1 MKFLF
6 LVLPSAGRSTGEE
19 GGAEEG
25 RGEKEKTFGFD
36 EERQE
41 EQDGQERGLENF
53 GQGEAEA
60 RSRSRPGPGPGK
72 ISDRTRSRPNPEQEP
87 LAGQRNK

>member
-1 MKFLF
+1 MSKYSLKCLF
-6 LVLPSAGRSTGEE
+6 LVLPSAGRSAGEE
-19 GGAEEG
+19 RGAEEG
-25 RGEKEKTFGFD
+25 RREKEKTFGFD

-60 RSRSRPGPGPGK
+60 RPGSGSGSGK
-72 ISDRTRSRPNPEQEP
+72 VSDRT
-87 LAGQRNK
+87 